1 MNKYKRT
8 TDYLFKLHRI
18 GIKLGLDNIRTLLN
32 TVGNPQDKWPAI
44 HLAGTNGKGST
55 AAMLESILINAGYK
69 VGLYTS
75 PHLINFTER
84 IRINRQVI
92 PRQDVVY
99 FTQKLIPLVEKIQPS
114 FFEVTTALAF
124 WYFARENVDIA
135 IIETGM
141 GGRLDS
147 TNVVHPLIT
156 VITPVDYDHQYYLG
170 NTIEQIAA
178 EKGGIIKEGI
188 PCITNN
194 RNPAVLATLSQICA
208 ERGVEFINVFDNGSF
223 LGINSELQG
232 TRFSLSINGR
242 FYEDLEVNL
251 PGEYQLENILL
262 AMGTIDRL
270 RHTIDIPENAIIE
283 GLKSVYWP
291 GRLHWISSEPN
302 IIIDVS
308 HNPAGFYKTLS
319 FIGQFFSKNKINVTT
334 FLQEDKDF
342 QKIGDLLIN
351 SSQKIFVVD
360 LKSGKPLNPQT
371 LLEYIL
377 NKEGN
382 AKILSS
388 FEQAK
393 EIIYRSIDRDELWL
407 IIGSHYLAGEAY
419 QHILSEA
426 FLQPD
431 IRHLS

>member
-1 MNKYKRT
+1 MNEYKRT

-32 TVGNPQDKWPAI
+32 AVGNPQNKWPAI

-55 AAMLESILINAGYK
+55 AAMLESILIKTGYK

-75 PHLINFTER
+75 PHLIDFTER

-92 PRQDVVY
+92 SQEEVVY
-99 FTQKLIPLVEKIQPS
+99 FTEQLIPLIEKIQPS

-124 WYFARENVDIA
+124 WYFARQKVDIA
-135 IIETGM
+135 VIETGM

-147 TNVVHPLIT
+147 TNVVLPLIT
-156 VITPVDYDHQYYLG
+156 AITPVDYDHQYYLG
-170 NTIEQIAA
+170 NSIEQIAA

-194 RNPAVLATLSQICA
+194 RNPAVLAILSEICTEKGA
-208 ERGVEFINVFDNGSF
+208 EFINVFDNGSF
-223 LGINSELQG
+223 QTIASDFQE
-232 TRFSLSINGR
+232 TRFSLSINGQY
-242 FYEDLEVNL
+242 FENLEVNL
-251 PGEYQLENILL
+251 PGEYQLENVLL
-262 AMGTIDRL
+262 TMGTIDRL
-270 RHTIDIPENAIIE
+270 RHKMNIPDNAIIE

-291 GRLHWISSEPN
+291 GRLHWISSQPN
-302 IIIDVS
+302 IIVDVS
-308 HNPAGFYKTLS
+308 HNPAGFDKTLA
-319 FIGQFFSKNKINVTT
+319 FIGRFFSKNKINVIT

-351 SSQKIFVVD
+351 SSHKIFVVD

-371 LLEYIL
+371 LLEYIR
-377 NKEGN
+377 NKGGN
-382 AKILSS
+382 VKILDS

-393 EIIYRSIDRDELWL
+393 ETIYRSIDRDELWL

-419 QHILSEA
+419 QHLLSKA
-426 FLQPD
+426 FLQAD
-431 IRHLS
+431 IRQFS

>member
-1 MNKYKRT
+1 MNEYKRT

-18 GIKLGLDNIRTLLN
+18 GIKLGLDNIRILLN
-32 TVGNPQDKWPAI
+32 AVGNPQDKWPAI

-75 PHLINFTER
+75 PHLIDFTER

-92 PRQDVVY
+92 PREDVVC
-99 FTQKLIPLVEKIQPS
+99 FTQKLVPLIEKFQPS

-124 WYFARENVDIA
+124 WYFARQKVDIA
-135 IIETGM
+135 VIETGM

-156 VITPVDYDHQYYLG
+156 AITPVDYDHQYYLG
-170 NTIEQIAA
+170 NTLEQIAA

-188 PCITNN
+188 SCFTNN
-194 RNPAVLATLSQICA
+194 RNPAVLAILSKICA
-208 ERGVEFINVFDNGSF
+208 EREAKFINVFDNGSF
-223 LGINSELQG
+223 RAIASDLQR

-242 FYEDLEVNL
+242 FYENLEVNL
-251 PGEYQLENILL
+251 PGEYQLENVLL

-270 RHTIDIPENAIIE
+270 QHTIDIPENAIFE
-283 GLKSVYWP
+283 GLKSVHWP
-291 GRLHWISSEPN
+291 GRLHWISSKPN

-308 HNPAGFYKTLS
+308 HNPAGFEKTLS
-319 FIGQFFSKNKINVTT
+319 FIGQFFSKNKINVIT

-351 SSQKIFVVD
+351 SSWKIFVVD

-377 NKEGN
+377 NKGGN
-382 AKILSS
+382 AKILDS

-393 EIIYRSIDRDELWL
+393 ESIYRSIDRDDLWL
-407 IIGSHYLAGEAY
+407 ITGSHYLAGEAY
-419 QHILSEA
+419 QHLLSGA
-426 FLQPD
+426 FLHSD
-431 IRHLS
+431 IRQLS

>member
-1 MNKYKRT
+1 MNEYKRT

-32 TVGNPQDKWPAI
+32 AVGNPQEKWPAI

-75 PHLINFTER
+75 PHLIDFTER
-84 IRINRQVI
+84 IRINLQVI
-92 PRQDVVY
+92 PQEDVVY
-99 FTQKLIPLVEKIQPS
+99 FTQKLIPLIEKIQPS

-124 WYFARENVDIA
+124 WYFARQNVDIA
-135 IIETGM
+135 VIETGM

-147 TNVVHPLIT
+147 TNVIHPLVT
-156 VITPVDYDHQYYLG
+156 AITPVDYDHQYYLG

-178 EKGGIIKEGI
+178 EKGGIIKNGI

-194 RNPAVLATLSQICA
+194 RNPAVLTILSEICA
-208 ERGVEFINVFDNGSF
+208 EKGAEFINVLDNGSF
-223 LGINSELQG
+223 LAFNSGLQG
-232 TRFSLSINGR
+232 TRFSLSINNR
-242 FYEDLEVNL
+242 FFENLEVNL
-251 PGEYQLENILL
+251 PGEYQLENVLL

-270 RHTIDIPENAIIE
+270 QHKIPVPENAIIE
-283 GLKSVYWP
+283 GLKSVHWP

-302 IIIDVS
+302 IIVDVS
-308 HNPAGFYKTLS
+308 HNPAGFDKTLA
-319 FIGQFFSKNKINVTT
+319 FIGQFFLKNKINVIT

-342 QKIGDLLIN
+342 QKIGDLLVN
-351 SSQKIFVVD
+351 SSHKIFVVN
-360 LKSGKPLNPQT
+360 LKSGKPLNPQI

-377 NKEGN
+377 NKGGHV
-382 AKILSS
+382 KILDS

-393 EIIYRSIDRDELWL
+393 ETIYRSIDRDELWL

-419 QHILSEA
+419 QQLLSKA
-426 FLQPD
+426 FLQAD
-431 IRHLS
+431 IRQLS